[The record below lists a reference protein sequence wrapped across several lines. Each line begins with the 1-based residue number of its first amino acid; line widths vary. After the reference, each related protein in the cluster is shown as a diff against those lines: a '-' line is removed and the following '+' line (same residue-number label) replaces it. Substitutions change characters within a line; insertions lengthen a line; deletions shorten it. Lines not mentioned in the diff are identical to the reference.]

1 MSIYEKSIKYI
12 WKTLDP
18 YDNGK
23 ITFGQLLDNSPIKI
37 WHIILIILYILSI
50 YRIIEFDGR
59 QTFILNVAIMYV
71 LVATFAFIIILFG
84 VTVAYLIDIFNT
96 KWYNLRRKTVLSCKR
111 QNNLDETLEE

>member
-37 WHIILIILYILSI
+37 WHITIVILYILSI
-50 YRIIEFDGR
+50 YRIMKFDGR
-59 QTFILNVAIMYV
+59 ETFILEAAVVYV
-71 LVATFAFIIILFG
+71 ILTTAAFIIILFAFIIMCC
-84 VTVAYLIDIFNT
+84 TEEFCIQWN
-96 KWYNLRRKTVLSCKR
+96 NLRRKTVLSCKR
-111 QNNLDETLEE
+111 QDNLNETSEE

>member
-37 WHIILIILYILSI
+37 WHITLIILYILSI
-50 YRIIEFDGR
+50 YRIMIFDGR
-59 QTFILNVAIMYV
+59 ETFILEVAVMYV
-71 LVATFAFIIILFG
+71 VVVTFVFIILLFLFIVMCIVEG
-84 VTVAYLIDIFNT
+84 FSI
-96 KWYNLRRKTVLSCKR
+96 WWHNLRRKTVLSCKR
-111 QNNLDETLEE
+111 QDNLNETLEE